1 MQIDI
6 TPEPVLTVSGE
17 RKTDLCTGWDERSQE
32 RHFGQFER
40 LFALADDADT
50 STINANLKLG
60 VLTVTVKKKKIV
72 KGQRVE
78 VTIDLQSLT
87 LLHLLTGC
95 HGYIL
100 KLYGNPLLHW
110 SGN

>member
-1 MQIDI
+1 LLVPLQIDI
-6 TPEPVLTVSGE
+6 TPERVLTVSGE

-32 RHFGQFER
+32 RHFGQFEG

-60 VLTVTVKKKKIV
+60 VLTVTVKKKKMV

-78 VTIDLQSLT
+78 VTID
-87 LLHLLTGC
+87 
-95 HGYIL
+95 
-100 KLYGNPLLHW
+100 
-110 SGN
+110 